1 MGAEQSNRH
10 ERPRKTRQP
19 GQATVQI
26 NRTDPDLQEALEA
39 YANVGLDP
47 AIIERIIQD
56 QERELANQISTPTLK
71 NDDTQKK
78 KSKEK
83 KKEIQQEQSG
93 EVNNQQQLDTK
104 IRQPQPERG
113 VNQKQKQQQYGEEQ
127 LREKSRQFNETA
139 ERVERIFL
147 SKHQPN
153 ACVENEQVSSIINL
167 KKMER
172 KLSN

>member
-19 GQATVQI
+19 GQATVEI

-39 YANVGLDP
+39 YANVGMDP

-56 QERELANQISTPTLK
+56 QERELANQQISTPPLK
-71 NDDTQKK
+71 NVDTQKK

-83 KKEIQQEQSG
+83 KKKEIQQEQSD

-104 IRQPQPERG
+104 IRQPQPERE
-113 VNQKQKQQQYGEEQ
+113 VNQKQQQQYGEEQ

-153 ACVENEQVSSIINL
+153 ACVENEQVSSIII
-167 KKMER
+167 
-172 KLSN
+172 